1 LPGDL
6 PRVVALSSSWHHND
20 VVRVVASCWMGEA
33 GLGPPS
39 VGLGVRWLVDQGVPT
54 GPGGRSDRWGGANRA
69 AEPLVAG
76 KGDGVVRHRDG
87 VVLGRLLR
95 GRARPADR
103 RLVVVVEVVR
113 VVVSASKSAIF
124 QARARL
130 GAEPVRELF
139 VRVARPLA
147 TPDAPGSWLV
157 GRRLMAIDGTCLDVA
172 DNEEN
177 ASFFGRPGVS
187 NGEQAAFPQACVV
200 ALAECG
206 THSIFD
212 AVVGPYTTSEI
223 ELSRQLV
230 GRLQPGMVLLADRGF
245 YGFRLWQQ
253 AFSTGADLLWRVKSN
268 LKPHHSETLPDGSWL
283 AEVTLTGKRG
293 TEGIAVGGAGGRL
306 QHRRWSR

>member
-1 LPGDL
+1 
-6 PRVVALSSSWHHND
+6 
-20 VVRVVASCWMGEA
+20 
-33 GLGPPS
+33 
-39 VGLGVRWLVDQGVPT
+39 
-54 GPGGRSDRWGGANRA
+54 
-69 AEPLVAG
+69 
-76 KGDGVVRHRDG
+76 
-87 VVLGRLLR
+87 
-95 GRARPADR
+95 
-103 RLVVVVEVVR
+103 
-113 VVVSASKSAIF
+113 
-124 QARARL
+124 
-130 GAEPVRELF
+130 
-139 VRVARPLA
+139 VARPLA

-187 NGEQAAFPQACVV
+187 NGKQAAFPQARVV